1 MAAAKPEYSDVLA
14 SAQRALGD
22 LSNLE
27 LNYKQTKHAVE
38 EYDGINV
45 ETDLHQSKEH
55 FSKLKFNFIE
65 LETKK
70 EFMLKTMAMQEAD
83 ILSGI
88 DPPEVCITP
97 AKEALK
103 AIKASNNELRDAME
117 AACEKFAS
125 GFDAYQTRLKQY
137 AADVTSLELLAA
149 EHQQLREKYTEQQE
163 KFGAFDCT
171 SVAELED
178 RCARAKEQQIAAEVE
193 LRNETAAVVAL
204 EAQIEALDAA
214 LLTADSARSAAA
226 VGRVVFLL
234 VELSPVGFWAVWVG
248 VCFCPDSGRWW
259 LKKGYFCPLLVLIG
273 VTPLGFCRA
282 CEKPC

>member
-1 MAAAKPEYSDVLA
+1 
-14 SAQRALGD
+14 
-22 LSNLE
+22 
-27 LNYKQTKHAVE
+27 
-38 EYDGINV
+38 
-45 ETDLHQSKEH
+45 
-55 FSKLKFNFIE
+55 
-65 LETKK
+65 
-70 EFMLKTMAMQEAD
+70 
-83 ILSGI
+83 
-88 DPPEVCITP
+88 
-97 AKEALK
+97 
-103 AIKASNNELRDAME
+103 ME

-226 VGRVVFLL
+226 AKSELL
-234 VELSPVGFWAVWVG
+234 QRQRQHEGAGAVEQAKWYGDVARCIAQLGGMTVTSATAQDLFIVLSPTKVLPTWGVGCPCAAQLRLSSDAV
-248 VCFCPDSGRWW
+248 R
-259 LKKGYFCPLLVLIG
+259 
-273 VTPLGFCRA
+273 
-282 CEKPC
+282 